1 MVLIPASSAPHPQ
14 QDSSHYDGPDDD
26 PQKIDLRGA
35 DVRSAYAVRGSVN
48 RFDCR
53 RIQPSVKIERAAKKS
68 GESRHG
74 NFSAWIDPLERMFE
88 GQIEAAGGIAD
99 HVRSVLFSAVPDR
112 HGPGLCPVRALN
124 PI

>member
-14 QDSSHYDGPDDD
+14 QDSSYYDGPDDD

-68 GESRHG
+68 GESWHVDSSG
-74 NFSAWIDPLERMFE
+74 GINPLERMFE
-88 GQIEAAGGIAD
+88 GQIEAAGRVAN
-99 HVRSVLFSAVPDR
+99 
-112 HGPGLCPVRALN
+112 HG
-124 PI
+124 